1 MSDAQ
6 VVQVHIDGAARG
18 NPGPAAYAFI
28 INGPGTQ
35 AVEEKGCLGSTT
47 NNQAEYTALV
57 RALQKAVELGIQRL
71 LVHSD
76 SELLVKQMNGEYRV
90 KNESLR
96 ELYDQAKEL
105 SRRLERVTFR
115 HVPREQNKRAD
126 ELCNEALDGESDTRG
141 DKAVRAGAAPARRGA
156 LPPARLQAARA
167 EALDCLKS
175 ALESWARNDQRRPR
189 PEDVW
194 EQLWSV
200 LEEHGLV
207 SGPSH

>member
-1 MSDAQ
+1 MSDSP

-35 AVEEKGCLGSTT
+35 AVEDKGCLGSTT

-57 RALQKAVELGIQRL
+57 RALHKAVELGAQRL

-90 KNESLR
+90 KNEGLR
-96 ELYDQAKEL
+96 ALFNEAKEL
-105 SRRLERVTFR
+105 SRRFERVTFR
-115 HVPREQNKRAD
+115 HVPRAQNKRAD
-126 ELCNEALDGESDTRG
+126 ELCNQALDGDAGTRA
-141 DKAVRAGAAPARRGA
+141 DKPTRAGGAPVRRGA
-156 LPPARLQAARA
+156 VPPARLQAARE
-167 EALDCLKS
+167 EAIDCLKA
-175 ALESWARNDQRRPR
+175 ALESWGRNDQRRPR

-207 SGPSH
+207 SG